1 MNQFL
6 DSSVRQRLLMVLR
19 GDLRAPEF
27 SSVQVNIVLKSL
39 RHYISKV
46 AGKGPWMPLSPV
58 VLKGKEAIIL
68 DTKLQVIKFKV
79 GEKLSQITK
88 TLDLCVSTIVITQDN
103 KN

>member
-1 MNQFL
+1 
-6 DSSVRQRLLMVLR
+6 
-19 GDLRAPEF
+19 
-27 SSVQVNIVLKSL
+27 
-39 RHYISKV
+39 
-46 AGKGPWMPLSPV
+46 MPLSPV

-103 KN
+103 KNER